1 LRPKII
7 PKEFFYPLSII
18 FHRLCIR
25 LSFWGVALQV
35 PPRILL
41 GFIHAAAGAHG
52 FRVNAGPVHV
62 PLKNP
67 NDQNYVVNFKWNGND
82 TGETI
87 LYIIKFVFLYGL
99 VVNDDNQ

>member
-1 LRPKII
+1 MLVFRGVSVWVFGELHSK
-7 PKEFFYPLSII
+7 YPLEN
-18 FHRLCIR
+18 
-25 LSFWGVALQV
+25 LQ
-35 PPRILL
+35 

-67 NDQNYVVNFKWNGND
+67 NDQNYVVKINWNGND

-87 LYIIKFVFLYGL
+87 LYIIKLVFLYGL
-99 VVNDDNQ
+99 VVNDDNQWVMI